1 MENQYTLPI
10 LGQLVSRPTT
20 LDPEVADAIVSANS
34 TVDYLMKGRTMST
47 DCFYEG
53 QGRID
58 GAMCEYTEADK
69 LAWLAKLQAA
79 GVLNMEM
86 EVAESKER
94 ANTR

>member
-1 MENQYTLPI
+1 
-10 LGQLVSRPTT
+10 
-20 LDPEVADAIVSANS
+20 
-34 TVDYLMKGRTMST
+34 MST

>member
-1 MENQYTLPI
+1 
-10 LGQLVSRPTT
+10 
-20 LDPEVADAIVSANS
+20 
-34 TVDYLMKGRTMST
+34 MST

-86 EVAESKER
+86 EVGEGSSLVHVLTYCIPCRFLPYYLAGGSVR
-94 ANTR
+94 CVHGAAGHTSGRLQRHAAG